1 VDASALLAI
10 LLDEPDTEF
19 YPFEDSGQ
27 VRMQSLYGE
36 AGEKKSA
43 EWMKSLSIVL
53 KRLRWRMRTVALEA
67 FGGSG
72 DVRRA

>member
-1 VDASALLAI
+1 MTLAVDASALL
-10 LLDEPDTEF
+10 
-19 YPFEDSGQ
+19 
-27 VRMQSLYGE
+27 E
-36 AGEKKSA
+36 ACIAKPAKKKSA